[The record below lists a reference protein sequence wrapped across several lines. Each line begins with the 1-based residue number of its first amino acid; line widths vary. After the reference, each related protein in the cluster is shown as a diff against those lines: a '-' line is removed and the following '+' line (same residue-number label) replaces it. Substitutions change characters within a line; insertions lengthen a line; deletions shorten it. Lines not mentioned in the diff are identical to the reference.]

1 MFNLKRPDG
10 PEAEDFHLSRRGALA
25 GAFFAGYAVAA
36 FSADA
41 DPIHTDENGLITAKV
56 DLSSGIPAY
65 VARPAGPGRHPAVL
79 VVSEIFG
86 VHEYIRDICRRFA
99 KLGYVAI
106 APAFFVRVGD
116 PAPIPMTQMADIQK
130 IVAAA
135 ADPQIIGD
143 VDAAVHWLKAQN
155 FVDASRMA
163 VTGYCW
169 GGRVTWLA
177 CEEFSDFKA
186 GVAWYGQLEPG
197 AGRPADEARLYPVRL
212 AASLKAPV
220 LGLYAGQ
227 DPLSNGI
234 PDMKAALAAAGKTG
248 SDFVV
253 YPDASHGFHADYRPS
268 YNEADAKDGW
278 SRLLAFFAANGAGP
292 GATASHRSKGLRVH
306 PAPAKG

>member
-10 PEAEDFHLSRRGALA
+10 PEPEDFHLSRRGALA

-41 DPIHTDENGLITAKV
+41 DPIHTDEVGLITEKV

-65 VARPAGPGRHPAVL
+65 VARPAAPGKYPAIL

-86 VHEYIRDICRRFA
+86 VHEYIRDVCRRFA

-116 PAPIPMTQMADIQK
+116 PAPMPMSQIADIMK
-130 IVAAA
+130 IVGAAS
-135 ADPQIIGD
+135 DPQIIGD
-143 VDAAVHWLKAQN
+143 ITAALDWLKSKP
-155 FVDASRMA
+155 FVAKKHMA
-163 VTGYCW
+163 VTGFCW

-177 CEEFSDFKA
+177 CEKFPEFKA
-186 GVAWYGQLEPG
+186 GVAWYGQLEPA
-197 AGRPADEARLYPVRL
+197 AGNADPARLYPVNL
-212 AASLKAPV
+212 AAQLNAPV
-220 LGLYAGQ
+220 LGLYAGK
-227 DPLSNGI
+227 DPLSGGI

-248 SDFVV
+248 SDFIV

-278 SRLLAFFAANGAGP
+278 THLLAFFAAHDVAP
-292 GATASHRSKGLRVH
+292 GARG
-306 PAPAKG
+306 

>member
-1 MFNLKRPDG
+1 MFSLKRPDG
-10 PEAEDFHLSRRGALA
+10 PEPEDFHLSRRGALA

-41 DPIHTDENGLITAKV
+41 DPIHTDEVGLITEKV

-65 VARPAGPGRHPAVL
+65 VARPAAPGKYPAVL

-86 VHEYIRDICRRFA
+86 VHEYIRDVCRRFA

-116 PAPIPMTQMADIQK
+116 PAPMPMSQIADIMK
-130 IVAAA
+130 IVGAAS
-135 ADPQIIGD
+135 DPQIIGD
-143 VDAAVHWLKAQN
+143 ITAALGWLKSKP
-155 FVDASRMA
+155 FVAKKHMA
-163 VTGYCW
+163 VTGFCW

-177 CEEFSDFKA
+177 CEKFPDFKA
-186 GVAWYGQLEPG
+186 GVAWYGQLEPA
-197 AGRPADEARLYPVRL
+197 AGKADPARLYPVNL
-212 AASLKAPV
+212 AAQQSAPV
-220 LGLYAGQ
+220 LGLYAGK

-248 SDFVV
+248 SDFIV

-278 SRLLAFFAANGAGP
+278 THLLAFFAAHDVAP
-292 GATASHRSKGLRVH
+292 GARG
-306 PAPAKG
+306 

>member
-1 MFNLKRPDG
+1 MFFLKRPDG
-10 PEAEDFHLSRRGALA
+10 PEPDDFHLSRRGALA

-41 DPIHTDENGLITAKV
+41 EPIHTDETGLITAKV

-65 VARPAGPGRHPAVL
+65 VARPAKPGRYPAVL

-116 PAPIPMTQMADIQK
+116 PAPIPMTQMGDVMK

-135 ADPQIIGD
+135 GDPQIIGD
-143 VDAAVHWLKAQN
+143 VDAAVHWLKAQT

-177 CEEFSDFKA
+177 CEEFTDFKA
-186 GVAWYGQLEPG
+186 GVAWYGQLEPA
-197 AGRPADEARLYPVRL
+197 AGKPADEARLYPVRL

-220 LGLYAGQ
+220 LGLYAGK

-248 SDFVV
+248 SDFVL
-253 YPDASHGFHADYRPS
+253 YPDAQHGFHADYRPT

-278 SRLLAFFAANGAGP
+278 DRLLKFFAANGVGP
-292 GATASHRSKGLRVH
+292 GAAHGAKSRRERHR
-306 PAPAKG
+306 AAA